1 MLSTELNEAL
11 TRVGPDTPMGNVM
24 RRYWIPALLSW
35 EMEPDAAPTR
45 MRLLGEDLIAF
56 RDTSGRVGV
65 LDEFC
70 PHRLTSLWLGRNEE
84 YGIRCVYHGWKFDVT
99 GQCVD
104 QMNEPM
110 PFTDKVKVT
119 SYPAVEHGGV
129 VWVYMGPPDR
139 RPPLPDYEW
148 TRLPD
153 DHRDVTKVVEE
164 CNWLQA
170 LEGGL
175 DTSHAPILHRALK
188 PNPAHP
194 GISMSGPFV
203 KGEAPKLEVEPT
215 DYGYRYFGIRKLG
228 DDQQYVRGYHF
239 VMPWTQ
245 LRPGGPNRDTR
256 ISGHYWV
263 PIDDYRCLVWN
274 FYYDYEQPIDPTLI
288 DAQDTGNTFGVDV
301 DVKNGFR
308 SIRNRSNDWMI
319 DRAVQKTDTFSGILG
334 VNTQDRALQELM
346 GPIVDR
352 SREQLGPADRAII
365 VVRQLLAKAIET
377 VADGGD
383 APGTQR
389 SLSDLRAADVE
400 LPIDGSWHE
409 SLVPRMDPTAN
420 RV

>member
-1 MLSTELNEAL
+1 MLSTELNKAL
-11 TRVGPDTPMGNVM
+11 TRVGPGTPMGEVM

-35 EMEPDAAPTR
+35 ELVSDAAPTR
-45 MRLLGEDLIAF
+45 TRLLGEDLIAF

-70 PHRLTSLWLGRNEE
+70 PHRLTSLWLGRNEQD
-84 YGIRCVYHGWKFDVT
+84 GIRCVYHGWKFDVA
-99 GQCVD
+99 GRCVD
-104 QMNEPM
+104 QMNEPE
-110 PFTDKVKVT
+110 PFTEKVRMT
-119 SYPAVEHGGV
+119 SYQAVEHGGV
-129 VWVYMGPPDR
+129 VWVYMGPADR
-139 RPPLPDYEW
+139 QPPLPDYEW
-148 TRLPD
+148 TRLPEN
-153 DHRDVTKVVEE
+153 HRDVTKVVEE

-170 LEGGL
+170 LEGGI

-188 PNPAHP
+188 LDPAQP
-194 GISMSGPFV
+194 GIPMSGPFV

-215 DYGYRYFGIRKLG
+215 DYGFRYFGVRKLG

-263 PIDDYRCLVWN
+263 PIDDHRCLVWN
-274 FYYDYEQPIDPTLI
+274 FYYDYEQPIDPSLI
-288 DAQDTGNTFGVDV
+288 DPQDTGNTFGLDV
-301 DVKNGFR
+301 DVENGFR

-319 DRAVQKTDTFSGILG
+319 DRAIQKTDTFTGILG

-365 VVRQLLAKAIET
+365 VARQLLTKAIET

-400 LPIDGSWHE
+400 LPMDGSWRE

>member
-11 TRVGPDTPMGNVM
+11 TRVGPGTPMGDVM

-35 EMEPDAAPTR
+35 ELESDAAPTR
-45 MRLLGEDLIAF
+45 TRLLGEDLIAF

-65 LDEFC
+65 LDEYC
-70 PHRLTSLWLGRNEE
+70 PHRLTSLWLGRNEQD
-84 YGIRCVYHGWKFDVT
+84 GIRCIFHGWKYDVT
-99 GQCVD
+99 GRCVD
-104 QMNEPM
+104 QMNEPE
-110 PFTDKVKVT
+110 PFADKVKVK

-129 VWVYMGPPDR
+129 VWVYMGPADR

-170 LEGGL
+170 LEGGI

-188 PNPAHP
+188 PDPAQP
-194 GISMSGPFV
+194 AIPMNSPFV
-203 KGEAPKLEVEPT
+203 KGEAPKLEVDTT
-215 DYGYRYFGIRKLG
+215 DYGYRYFGVRKLG
-228 DDQQYVRGYHF
+228 DGRQYVRGYHF

-263 PIDDYRCLVWN
+263 PIDDYHSLVWN
-274 FYYDYEQPIDPTLI
+274 FYYDYEQPIDPNLI
-288 DAQDTGNTFGVDV
+288 DPQDTGNTFGVDV
-301 DVKNGFR
+301 DVENGFR

-319 DRAVQKTDTFSGILG
+319 DRSIQKTDTFSGILG

-365 VVRQLLAKAIET
+365 VARQLLAKAVET

-400 LPIDGSWHE
+400 LPIDGNWRD
-409 SLVPRMDPTAN
+409 SLVPRMDPAAK